1 MKTIT
6 DYISLNEKLPH
17 KDDNINEAEAGD
29 SNPIVIE
36 LKNALMEEL
45 NAWYGYIMVREFLVG
60 QQRHEIAEFYEET
73 AKDELEDHGYW
84 LMKRIAQMGGTIEDI
99 TLSPSTW
106 ENAKH
111 KYIEPI
117 WKSGGIPVE
126 DSLQTNIENEE
137 GAIQTYMKII
147 EMTETIDPTTN
158 AKAKEILADEEEHLQ
173 ELKDF
178 LNDIK

>member
-1 MKTIT
+1 MKKYTQYIT
-6 DYISLNEKLPH
+6 
-17 KDDNINEAEAGD
+17 EAEAAN

-45 NAWYGYIMVREFLVG
+45 NAWYGYIIVREWLVG
-60 QQRHEIAEFYEET
+60 PQRHEISEFYEET

-84 LMKRIAQMGGTIEDI
+84 LMQRIAQLGGTIEDI

-111 KYIEPI
+111 KYLEPV
-117 WKSGGIPVE
+117 WKSGGIPIE
-126 DSLQTNIENEE
+126 DSLKTNIENEE
-137 GAIQTYMKII
+137 GAIQTYEKIVT
-147 EMTETIDPTTN
+147 MTEDIDPVTN
-158 AKAKEILADEEEHLQ
+158 TKAKEILADETEHLQ

>member
-1 MKTIT
+1 MKKFNDI
-6 DYISLNEKLPH
+6 IKES
-17 KDDNINEAEAGD
+17 EASN

-36 LKNALMEEL
+36 LKNALKEEL
-45 NAWYGYIMVREFLVG
+45 NAWYGYTIVREWLVG
-60 QQRHEIAEFYEET
+60 PQRHEISEFYEET

-84 LMKRIAQMGGTIEDI
+84 LMKRIAQLGGTIEDI

-106 ENAKH
+106 EDAKH
-111 KYIEPI
+111 KYIMPE
-117 WKSGGIPVE
+117 WKSGGIPIE
-126 DSLQTNIENEE
+126 ESLKINIENEE
-137 GAIQTYMKII
+137 GAIMTYTKIVD
-147 EMTETIDPTTN
+147 MTERIDPTTN

>member
-1 MKTIT
+1 MKRLSQI
-6 DYISLNEKLPH
+6 
-17 KDDNINEAEAGD
+17 INEAGEN

-45 NAWYGYIMVREFLVG
+45 NAWYGYIIVKDFLVG
-60 QQRHEIAEFYEET
+60 PERKNICEFYEET
-73 AKDELEDHGYW
+73 AKDELEDHAYW
-84 LMKRIAQMGGTIEDI
+84 LMERISQMVGTIEDI

-117 WKSGGIPVE
+117 WKGGGIPIQE
-126 DSLQTNIENEE
+126 SLEINIENEE
-137 GAIQTYMKII
+137 GAIETYEKIVT
-147 EMTETIDPTTN
+147 MTEDIDPVTN
-158 AKAKEILADEEEHLQ
+158 AKAKEILADENEHLQ